1 MRICLLTTQDLDAD
15 PFPDNDWPCDPRPFM
30 PEHDWHVAVLLD
42 KASGPVETERLIGED
57 FDLYFNLCDGSMDQ
71 DDVPGI
77 EVVHMLEKHGVP
89 FAGASSGFYDPTRN
103 EMKAAAKKLGIATPR
118 SVTAKTLADVKRAAK
133 TLHFPLFVKHHNS
146 YASIDI
152 SRASR
157 VQTPAGLSR
166 QAKKIMSR
174 HGAALIEEFIAGTE
188 CTVLVAE
195 TPGDPTHPTIY
206 TPIQYRFPEGDT
218 FKHSDLKWENYE
230 GLIGSPVEDPVLDA
244 RLRDETARFFVEL
257 GGTSFGRCDFRVT
270 ADGTPYLLEINAN
283 CGIYYPPAD
292 ASGADVCLMH
302 DPAGHEG
309 FTRQLVA
316 AAFSKQA

>member
-30 PEHDWHVAVLLD
+30 PEHDWYVATLLD

-89 FAGASSGFYDPTRN
+89 FAGASSIFYDPTRN

-152 SRASR
+152 SRHSR

-188 CTVLVAE
+188 CTVLVSE

-206 TPIQYRFPEGDT
+206 TPIQYRFPEGDS

-230 GLIGSPVEDPVLDA
+230 GLIGSPIEDPILDA

-257 GGTSFGRCDFRVT
+257 GGTSFGRCDYRVT

-316 AAFSKQA
+316 AALAK